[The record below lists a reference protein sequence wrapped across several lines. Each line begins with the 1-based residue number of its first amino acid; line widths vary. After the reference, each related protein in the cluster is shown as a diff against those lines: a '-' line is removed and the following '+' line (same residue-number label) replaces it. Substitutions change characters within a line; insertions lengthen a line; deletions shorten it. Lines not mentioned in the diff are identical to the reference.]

1 MLLTIKELN
10 QKTNNRKYVE
20 TAKYLET
27 KLHTSKNT
35 HKMKKS
41 KGKSENTSRQIKME
55 MHHFKNLW
63 DAAKAD
69 LRGNFIAVKVYLKNQ
84 EGSQTS

>member
-1 MLLTIKELN
+1 
-10 QKTNNRKYVE
+10 
-20 TAKYLET
+20 
-27 KLHTSKNT
+27 
-35 HKMKKS
+35 MKKS

-69 LRGNFIAVKVYLKNQ
+69 LRGNFIAVKVYLKKQ

>member
-1 MLLTIKELN
+1 M
-10 QKTNNRKYVE
+10 
-20 TAKYLET
+20 ET
-27 KLHTSKNT
+27 KKHVTKKISIS
-35 HKMKKS
+35 MKKS

-55 MHHFKNLW
+55 MHHFKSLW

-69 LRGNFIAVKVYLKNQ
+69 LRGNFIAVKVYLKKQ